1 VNYLI
6 DTCVVSELIKDK
18 PDRRVAKWIDGCDEE
33 SLYLSVLTIGEI
45 QKGITKLGAGARK
58 SLLQKWLDSDL
69 RQRFLGRVLPVSEA
83 VAVAWGNIQGKAET
97 AGASLPTI
105 DGLLG
110 ATAIVHHC
118 AIATR
123 DENDLAATGAEILN
137 PWNG

>member
-1 VNYLI
+1 MNYLI

-18 PDRRVAKWIDGCDEE
+18 PDRRVAKWIDGSDED
-33 SLYLSVLTIGEI
+33 SLYLSVLTLGEI
-45 QKGITKLGAGARK
+45 QKGIAKLGAGARK

-69 RQRFLGRVLPVSEA
+69 RQRFLRRVLPVSEE
-83 VAVAWGNIQGKAET
+83 VALAWGNIQGKAEA
-97 AGASLPTI
+97 AGAPIPTI

-123 DENDLAATGAEILN
+123 DESGVAATGADVFN

>member
-1 VNYLI
+1 MNYLI

-45 QKGITKLGAGARK
+45 RKGIAKLNAGARK

-83 VAVAWGNIQGKAET
+83 VAVAWGDIQGRAEA
-97 AGASLPTI
+97 AGAPLPTI

-110 ATAIVHHC
+110 ATAIVHRC

-123 DENDLAATGAEILN
+123 DESGIAPTGAPVVN
-137 PWNG
+137 PWA

>member
-1 VNYLI
+1 MNYLI

-45 QKGITKLGAGARK
+45 QKGIAKLGVGARK

-69 RQRFLGRVLPVSEA
+69 RLRFLGRVLPVTEA
-83 VAVAWGNIQGKAET
+83 VAVTWGNIQGKAEA

-118 AIATR
+118 AIVTR
-123 DENDLAATGAEILN
+123 DENDLAPTGAEVFN

>member
-18 PDRRVAKWIDGCDEE
+18 PDRRVAKWVDGCDEE

-45 QKGITKLGAGARK
+45 QKGIARLGSGARK

-83 VAVAWGNIQGKAET
+83 VLVAWGNIQGKAEA
-97 AGASLPTI
+97 AGAPLPTI

-118 AIATR
+118 AIVTR
-123 DENDLAATGAEILN
+123 NENDLAATGAEIIN